1 MRWMWT
7 FPEKLQQR
15 WMGRAPSS
23 DFGANQPY
31 PTWACK
37 RNAVGLVSGD

>member
-7 FPEKLQQR
+7 FPEKLQLR

-23 DFGANQPY
+23 DFGLISPIPRGRASATQ
-31 PTWACK
+31 
-37 RNAVGLVSGD
+37 LD